1 MRIFKFGGAS
11 VKNAEALQNVAEIVK
26 SYDESLIIVVSAI
39 DKTTNALEEVWNHF
53 LLRDSKKLEESTQKV
68 IKFHIDIINE
78 IHLNKDDEFML
89 KIKDSIQA
97 FKSRIKK
104 DPSDNAAYE
113 YDQIVSFGELWST
126 MIISGYLNLTGI
138 QNKWLDARR
147 LIRTSN
153 HYQEARVN
161 WDKTQQ
167 LIQLEINK
175 SPEKKRD
182 LFLTQ
187 GFIGHTDTGMTT
199 TLGREGSDFSA
210 SILAWCVNAEE
221 VLIWKDVEGV
231 LNADP
236 KEFND
241 TIKLDKISYKEAIEL
256 SYFGA
261 SVIHPKTLKPLQ
273 NKGIA
278 LRIKSFIAPDLEG
291 TVIQEEE
298 DKDGL
303 LPCYIYNPN
312 QLLLS
317 ISPKDF
323 SFILEDHI
331 SEIFKLFSIH
341 GLKVHLTQNSALS
354 FSVCAKIKKAM
365 LKSLIEELNVKFN
378 IKYNEKVD
386 LLTIRHYSD
395 HKFPDK
401 LKKKEILIKQRS
413 RSTLRYV
420 LR

>member
-1 MRIFKFGGAS
+1 MKVFKFGGAS
-11 VKNAEALQNVAEIVK
+11 VKNAEAIQNVAEIVK
-26 SYDESLIIVVSAI
+26 SFDDSLIIVVSAI
-39 DKTTNALEEVWNHF
+39 DKTTNALETVWNHY
-53 LLRDSKKLEESTQKV
+53 LLSEKNKLEASILRV
-68 IKFHIDIINE
+68 IDFHRQIIKELALDDNIDFSSMV
-78 IHLNKDDEFML
+78 NKSF
-89 KIKDSIQA
+89 QA
-97 FKSRIKK
+97 FENRTKK

-126 MIISGYLNLTGI
+126 MIISGYLNLKGI
-138 QNKWLDARR
+138 KNKWLDARK

-161 WDKTQQ
+161 WNKSLE
-167 LIQLEINK
+167 LIQSEINNNT
-175 SPEKKRD
+175 ETNRD

-210 SILAWCVNAEE
+210 SILAWCVDAKE
-221 VLIWKDVEGV
+221 VIIWKDVEGV

-278 LRIKSFIAPDLEG
+278 LRIKSFIESNLEG
-291 TVIQEEE
+291 TVIQQEE

-303 LPCYIYNPN
+303 HPSYIYNPN

-331 SEIFKLFSIH
+331 SEIFRLFSAH
-341 GLKVHLTQNSALS
+341 GLKMHLTQNSALS
-354 FSVCAKIKKAM
+354 FTVCAKIKKAM
-365 LKSLIEELNVKFN
+365 LNNLINELNVKFN
-378 IKYNEKVD
+378 VKYNEKVD
-386 LLTIRHYSD
+386 LLTIRHYEN
-395 HKFPDK
+395 HQFPDK
-401 LKKKEILIKQRS
+401 LKNKEILIKQRS
-413 RSTLRYV
+413 RLTLRYV
-420 LR
+420 LQ